1 MKTLQIVLIIIA
13 ISQLGLAQVPTLSV
27 HRESGSESLEISE
40 LNINVEI
47 LGNIATTTFDIVF
60 FNPYNRIL
68 EGELSMPLK
77 NGQEICRYALD
88 INGKLR
94 EGVIVEKIK
103 ARQTFEAVVRQQ
115 IDPGIINRT
124 KGNSFKT
131 KIYPVPAKGSKRV
144 VLAFVETLFG
154 DAENLHYLLP
164 LENMQEVKQFSLN
177 VKAIKSGLKSKK
189 ISSGFQNIEFDNQDD
204 AYVFHLER
212 DNFTTNEPLN
222 FTVPRFSEDKYQLF
236 TCDYDGETYFYLNMK
251 PDELGIKKKASPKNI
266 AIFWDN
272 SFSTT
277 KRKIAAEL
285 NLLHSYLNTLNSKV
299 NISVTV
305 FNQNVSELKNF
316 TSANEVISYIKS
328 FENDGATLFEN
339 IKLPNNVD
347 EIFLFSDG
355 VNTIGKDELLLTKTP
370 IYAITSS
377 AGSNYSFLK
386 HICAETNGEFID
398 LGVVSN
404 DRALRLLMY
413 DEEKFLSYDYDSGL
427 IKEIYPKVS
436 KRVDDYFEV
445 AGILIG
451 NEAELKVNFGGK
463 SGITQTKSFT
473 ITKKTGSETIAR
485 LWAAKK
491 IAALNSNYEQ
501 NKNDILILS
510 QKHNIITKNT
520 SLLVLDR
527 VEDYVFHKITPPSEL
542 LDEYNRLLTL
552 SKDSEPEKPSVDVIE
567 KRNTNRFKKLEQW
580 YERPLQPNTKKQSES
595 VSEALSGSVS
605 GLAEEEEIIPVTRQ
619 EAVTP
624 PPPPPPPNVSE
635 SLNIV
640 DDDVELE
647 EELVIEDPEATEE
660 MELDFSNMESEEE
673 GEDVLFM
680 VTSSASHYTTPKSS
694 IKVLSWI
701 PDAPYIKELRVA
713 KDEELLPLYY
723 KLKDENI
730 SRPAFYIQV
739 SDLFFSKGRK
749 SEAIRILSNAIE
761 LDLENPELLKV
772 VARRLLD
779 EGEYELAIKIFLEI
793 KDLRP
798 EEPQSFRDLA
808 MAYNENK
815 EYNKA
820 LDMYLYILDNEWGR
834 FEEIKDVVFNELNC
848 LVALYGDY
856 LDLTKVSK
864 DYIKSMPLDVR
875 ITIDWSSNESDID
888 LWVIDPNGEKCFYK
902 NTHTRIGGKITT
914 DFTQGYGP
922 EEFSLKNAKRGFY
935 TVYVNYYSE
944 SRQTITGPVTVY
956 AELTTHYGTE
966 KQETERIAVQLE
978 NDNYK
983 KTMQIGQLE
992 FKE

>member
-1 MKTLQIVLIIIA
+1 MKTIKTVLFLIA
-13 ISQLGLAQVPTLSV
+13 ISQLGLAQIPTLSV
-27 HRESGSESLEISE
+27 PQETGNENLEISE
-40 LNINVEI
+40 LSIGVEI
-47 LGNIATTTFDIVF
+47 VGNTATTTFDIVF

-68 EGELSMPLK
+68 EGELSMSLK

-103 ARQTFEAVVRQQ
+103 ARQTFEAVVRRQ
-115 IDPGIINRT
+115 IDPGIINKT

-144 VLAFVETLFG
+144 VLALVETLLG
-154 DAENLHYLLP
+154 DAENLHYSLP

-177 VKAIKSGLKSKK
+177 VKAIKSCVKSKK
-189 ISSGFQNIEFDNQDD
+189 ISSSFQNIEFDNQDD

-212 DNFTTNEPLN
+212 DNFTTNEPLS
-222 FTVPRFSEDKYQLF
+222 FTVPRFSKDNYQLF
-236 TCDYDGETYFYLNMK
+236 TYDFDGETYFYLNMK
-251 PDELGIKKKASPKNI
+251 PDELESKKKVSPKNM

-272 SFSTT
+272 SFSATT
-277 KRKIAAEL
+277 RRITEEL
-285 NLLHSYLNTLNSKV
+285 SLLQSYLNTLNSKV
-299 NISVTV
+299 NISVIV
-305 FNQNVSELKNF
+305 FNQAASEPKSF

-347 EIFLFSDG
+347 EILLFSDG
-355 VNTIGKDELLLTKTP
+355 VNTIGKDEMVLTKIP

-386 HICAETNGEFID
+386 QICAKTNGELID
-398 LGVVSN
+398 LGMVSN
-404 DRALRLLMY
+404 DRALQLLMY
-413 DEEKFLSYDYDSGL
+413 DEEKFLSYDYDSES
-427 IKEIYPKVS
+427 IKEIYPKVQ
-436 KRVDDYFEV
+436 KRVDGYFEV

-451 NEAELKVNFGGK
+451 NETELKVNFGGK
-463 SGITQTKSFT
+463 SGVTQTKSFT
-473 ITKKTGSETIAR
+473 ITKKTGSQTIAR

-491 IAALNSNYEQ
+491 IAALDVNYEQ
-501 NKNDILILS
+501 NKDDILILS
-510 QKHNIITKNT
+510 RKHNIITKNT

-527 VEDYVFHKITPPSEL
+527 VEDYVSHKITPPTEL
-542 LDEYNRLLTL
+542 QDEYNRLLAL
-552 SKDSEPEKPSVDVIE
+552 QKDSEPQKPSVEAIE
-567 KRNTNRFKKLEQW
+567 ERNTNRIKKIEQW
-580 YERPLQPNTKKQSES
+580 YEEPLQPTTKEKSENIS
-595 VSEALSGSVS
+595 EVLAGRVSGLDIEEAIPITRQDVTSPPPPRSVS
-605 GLAEEEEIIPVTRQ
+605 G
-619 EAVTP
+619 
-624 PPPPPPPNVSE
+624 

-640 DDDVELE
+640 DDNMELSEVVVMDYE
-647 EELVIEDPEATEE
+647 EE
-660 MELDFSNMESEEE
+660 ESE
-673 GEDVLFM
+673 DMVLM
-680 VTSSASHYTTPKSS
+680 VAGSASSASQHTTPKSS

-701 PDAPYIKELRVA
+701 PDDPYIKELRAA
-713 KDEELLPLYY
+713 KDEDLLPLYY
-723 KLKDENI
+723 KLKDENT

-739 SDLFFSKGRK
+739 SDLFFSKRRK

-798 EEPQSFRDLA
+798 EEPHSYRDLA
-808 MAYNENK
+808 MAYSANK
-815 EYNKA
+815 EYDKA
-820 LDMYLYILDNEWGR
+820 LEMYQRILDDEWGR
-834 FEEIKDVVFNELNC
+834 FEEIKDVVFNDLNC
-848 LVALYGDY
+848 LIALHKGH
-856 LDLTKVSK
+856 LDLTEVNK

-875 ITIDWSSNESDID
+875 ITIDWSSNENDID

-902 NTHTRIGGKITT
+902 NTHTKIGGKITK

-966 KQETERIAVQLE
+966 KQETKRIAVQLE
-978 NDNYK
+978 NDNNK
-983 KTMQIGQLE
+983 KTIQIGQLE
-992 FKE
+992 FKD